1 MRQTSRQTKPE
12 RENIE
17 EGLIAT
23 TDTHTGRLER
33 KGCMRNTQKRSG
45 TKKERGT

>member
-1 MRQTSRQTKPE
+1 MRQANRQTKPE

-33 KGCMRNTQKRSG
+33 EGVHEKHP
-45 TKKERGT
+45 KKEVGQRKKE